1 MPRNLTPAEV
11 EDFRARLCDAAE
23 TLFARHG
30 LDGVSLRQIAG
41 EMGVSAMTPYR
52 YFKDKDEV
60 LAAVRTRAFDRF
72 AAALEAASAL
82 GGQGSAGAY
91 VDFALRHPDA
101 YRLMFDVTQP
111 NTDDY
116 PQLRA
121 AIERA
126 RRTMRPNGA
135 EARAG
140 GEAAGSDELIGHV
153 FWAALHGV
161 IMLELAHKISS
172 RIDPTTLRKTLL
184 EALGRGLGLETAAP
198 AA

>member
-1 MPRNLTPAEV
+1 MRQLTPAEV
-11 EDFRARLCDAAE
+11 KDFRARLCDAAE
-23 TLFARHG
+23 SLFARHG

-72 AAALEAASAL
+72 AQALEGASGGDGHGAADAYVAFAL
-82 GGQGSAGAY
+82 GN
-91 VDFALRHPDA
+91 PDA

-116 PQLRA
+116 PLLRA

-126 RRTMRPNGA
+126 RRTMRPDLGPPSAGDGA
-135 EARAG
+135 SEA
-140 GEAAGSDELIGHV
+140 DDLIGHA

-172 RIDPTTLRKTLL
+172 RIDPVRLRATLL
-184 EALGRGLGLETAAP
+184 DALRRGLGLETGATAA
-198 AA
+198 